1 MSASLYDDPVRTPE
15 GGPVRPATIMSL
27 VLAAIF
33 FVGGVGFAIYA
44 FFVHKDADQGV
55 RWHFWLAPVL
65 MIGVGAAIAQ
75 TAAMY
80 WFQVGRKEVRG
91 RRPGE

>member
-1 MSASLYDDPVRTPE
+1 M
-15 GGPVRPATIMSL
+15 RPSTIVSL
-27 VLAAIF
+27 VVAAACF
-33 FVGGVGFAIYA
+33 AGGIAFAIYA
-44 FFVHKDADQGV
+44 FFVHKDGGYGV
-55 RWHFWLAPVL
+55 SWHFWLAPVL
-65 MIGVGAAIAQ
+65 MLLVGAAIGQ